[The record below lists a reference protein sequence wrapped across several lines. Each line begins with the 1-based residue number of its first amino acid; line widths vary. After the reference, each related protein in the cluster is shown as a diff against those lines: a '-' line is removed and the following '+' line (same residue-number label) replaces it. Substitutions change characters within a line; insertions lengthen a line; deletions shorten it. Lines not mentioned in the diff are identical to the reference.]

1 MKIVFALSALLLS
14 LPVLS
19 AEAEMDHS
27 KMQMNGMDMGESSM
41 DMSGMDMSSGSMDHS
56 GMDMSKGSMDMS
68 HMKHGAMSMGSMNMG
83 KMQGGKAPP
92 DARSPDYSQ
101 GRDFGPI
108 PPPKM
113 MGNGIMGSVL
123 FNQLEVS
130 SSQGKINS
138 GYDVDAWVG
147 TDWNRLALKAEGE
160 AADSKLEDARTE
172 LLWRKPVDI
181 FWNTELGVRHDSG
194 KEKRRTWLA
203 LGING
208 ISPYWL
214 DLGATAYVA
223 NQNRA
228 ALRLEATY
236 DWRITQRVILQ
247 PTVETNL
254 YSKDDAER
262 DIGKGLSDLQAGLR
276 LRYEVTRQFAPYI
289 GVESTYQYGRTA
301 DMLRAKGESTNSAV
315 VVAGV
320 RLWF

>member
-1 MKIVFALSALLLS
+1 
-14 LPVLS
+14 
-19 AEAEMDHS
+19 MDHS
-27 KMQMNGMDMGESSM
+27 NMQMNGMDMGEGSM

-123 FNQLEVS
+123 FNQLEVA

-208 ISPYWL
+208 MSPYWL
-214 DLGATAYVA
+214 DLSATAYVA

-276 LRYEVTRQFAPYI
+276 LRYEVTRRFAPYI

-301 DMLRAKGESTNSAV
+301 DMLRAKGESTNNAV

>member
-1 MKIVFALSALLLS
+1 MKILFALSALVLS

-27 KMQMNGMDMGESSM
+27 SMHMGDMDMGDS
-41 DMSGMDMSSGSMDHS
+41 
-56 GMDMSKGSMDMS
+56 SMDMS
-68 HMKHGAMSMGSMNMG
+68 HMNHGAMSMGSMDMG
-83 KMQGGKAPP
+83 RMQGGKVPL

-108 PPPKM
+108 APPKM
-113 MGNGIMGSVL
+113 MGNGIMKSVL
-123 FNQLEVS
+123 INQFEVAN
-130 SSQGKINS
+130 SQGKING
-138 GYDVDAWVG
+138 GYDVDAWLG

-160 AADSKLEDARTE
+160 TADSKLEDARTE

-208 ISPYWL
+208 MSPYWL
-214 DLGATAYVA
+214 DLGATAYFA

-228 ALRLEATY
+228 ALRLEAAY
-236 DWRITQRVILQ
+236 DWRITQRLLLQ
-247 PTVETNL
+247 PSVETHL
-254 YSKDDAER
+254 YGKDDLER
-262 DIGKGLSDLQAGLR
+262 DIGKGLSDLHAGLR

-289 GVESTYQYGRTA
+289 GVESTYSYGRTA
-301 DMLRAKGESTNSAV
+301 DMLRAKSESTHNTV